1 MAKPAPLSD
10 DDLKALAGKELRAAV
25 AYFGGKLSDQRRK
38 AEIYYLGEAK
48 LDLAPPEVDGR
59 STFVATVVRNTI
71 MSMKP
76 QLMAKFVGSDQ
87 VVQFE
92 PAQKGDEQKAQQ
104 CTDYLNYLFMKR
116 NNGHAICSTWF
127 DDALLQK
134 NGIIKCWWDTT
145 TEETRES
152 YKGLSEVELAEIM
165 DDEEVEPIEQESYPD
180 EEDAEQ
186 RQEAI
191 KHLTQQMQQA
201 MQAAQQPPPPGP
213 AQGPPGQPPQGNP
226 QAMQAVQQMQQKIAQ
241 LQSMPPA
248 MLYDVSFRRSKKGGK
263 LVIDNVPP
271 EEFLISRE
279 AKTIGTARMVG
290 HRFPRTLSQLR
301 SMGYKNVDNIA
312 GGGDDSAAA
321 MNAERIERLGFDDE
335 MAYMSIDNTGDDS
348 QSVVWVNEMYI
359 RCDYDGDGIAEL
371 RKVTM
376 AGNQLLDNEEVDAA
390 PFISITPVPMAHKF
404 FGMSIADLAMESQKT
419 MTQTIR
425 AKQDNLYLQVNGRYF
440 AVNGQVNLDDLLTS
454 RPGGIVRVD
463 QPGAVGRLDQGQ
475 GDMGAADSMME
486 WLEMD
491 LEQRTGWTRY
501 SQGNDSKAL
510 NQTATGVQIITNKG
524 DMRVDLIARH
534 FAEGF
539 VELFRMMLKL
549 VSQHQDKATEVRIG
563 GEWVDMDPREWRNQF
578 DVNIN
583 VGLGIGSK
591 DEQIQKLMAILP
603 QQAQSMAIGVA
614 TPKNV
619 YNLHADIVKLMGHRN
634 PDDYFNDPEK
644 SPPPQKGPPPEI
656 QVEQMKLQGQMQIE
670 QMKLQAAAQAQ
681 QIEVQSKQAQTQIDA
696 QSAQQKIQADA
707 QLAAMKSQYD
717 EQASMADRQ
726 HEAQLEQMRAQM
738 QAQVDMNRDRS
749 QADQKSLEMQ
759 QEAQLAQLHAGF
771 ADQAH
776 GREQDLGW
784 QKAQLDSATKI
795 EVANIASKSKL
806 NDAATAAS
814 TNEVTQALPKVDPNT
829 QLIAQAAK
837 QMADAATLMSK
848 PKTRT
853 ILRDKNGKAT
863 GMTEE

>member
-1 MAKPAPLSD
+1 MAEPKPLSD
-10 DDLKALAGKELRAAV
+10 DDLKALAGKELRSAV

-48 LDLAPPEVDGR
+48 GDLAPPEIDGR

-71 MSMKP
+71 MSMMP
-76 QLMAKFVGSDQ
+76 QLMAKFVGGDQ
-87 VVQFE
+87 VVEFE
-92 PAQKGDEQKAQQ
+92 AAQKGDEQKAEQ

-116 NNGHAICSTWF
+116 NNGHAVCSTWF
-127 DDALLQK
+127 NDALLQK
-134 NGIIKCWWDTT
+134 NGIIKVWWDTT

-165 DDEEVEPIEQESYPD
+165 DDPEVEPIEQDSYPD
-180 EEDAEQ
+180 EEDAKHRE
-186 RQEAI
+186 EAM
-191 KHLTQQMQQA
+191 QQMGQQLQQA
-201 MQAAQQPPPPGP
+201 MQAAQQPQGQPGQPPQGQP
-213 AQGPPGQPPQGNP
+213 GPPGQPQGNP
-226 QAMQAVQQMQQKIAQ
+226 QAMQAVQQLQQKMQQ
-241 LQSMPPA
+241 LQAMPKA

-263 LVIDNVPP
+263 LAIENVPP

-279 AKTIGTARMVG
+279 AKTIATARMVG

-301 SMGYKNVDNIA
+301 SMGYKNIDNIGA
-312 GGGDDSAAA
+312 DGGDDSAAT
-321 MNAERIERLGFDDE
+321 MNAERIERLGYDDE
-335 MAYMSIDNTGDDS
+335 IAYLSIDNTGDDS
-348 QSVVWVNEMYI
+348 QTVVWVNELYM

-376 AGNQLLDNEEVDAA
+376 AGNQLLDNEEVDTA
-390 PFISITPVPMAHKF
+390 PFISITPVPMPHKF
-404 FGMSIADLAMESQKT
+404 FGLSIADLAMESQRT

-463 QPGAVGRLDQGQ
+463 QPGAVGRLDQGG

-524 DMRVDLIARH
+524 DMRVDLIARN

-539 VELFRMMLKL
+539 VDLFRMMLKL
-549 VSQHQDKATEVRIG
+549 VSQHQDKKTELQIAG
-563 GEWVDMDPREWRNQF
+563 NWVDMDPREWRNQF

-591 DEQIQKLMAILP
+591 DEQIQKLMALVP

-634 PDDYFNDPEK
+634 PDNYFNDPEQH
-644 SPPPQKGPPPEI
+644 PPPPKGPPPE
-656 QVEQMKLQGQMQIE
+656 LQIE
-670 QMKLQAAAQAQ
+670 QMKLQASAQSQQVDLQQKAQAT
-681 QIEVQSKQAQTQIDA
+681 QAQ
-696 QSAQQKIQADA
+696 IQADA
-707 QLAAMKSQYD
+707 QLAQLKAQFD
-717 EQASMADRQ
+717 QQTAAADRE
-726 HEAQLEQMRAQM
+726 HEAQTEQMRMQM
-738 QAQVDMNRDRS
+738 QAQVDENRDRS
-749 QADQKSLEMQ
+749 QADQNTLKMQ
-759 QEAQLAQLHAGF
+759 QEAQLSQLQAQYADQLHE
-771 ADQAH
+771 
-776 GREQDLGW
+776 REQSIKW
-784 QKAQLDSATKI
+784 QVEQLKSATSI
-795 EVANIASKSKL
+795 EVANIAAAVKTQDS
-806 NDAATAAS
+806 ATASAS
-814 TNEVTQALPKVDPNT
+814 NEVVKALPQIDPNT
-829 QLIAQAAK
+829 QLIANAAK
-837 QMADAATLMSK
+837 MMADAATQMSK

-853 ILRDKNGKAT
+853 ILRDASGKAT